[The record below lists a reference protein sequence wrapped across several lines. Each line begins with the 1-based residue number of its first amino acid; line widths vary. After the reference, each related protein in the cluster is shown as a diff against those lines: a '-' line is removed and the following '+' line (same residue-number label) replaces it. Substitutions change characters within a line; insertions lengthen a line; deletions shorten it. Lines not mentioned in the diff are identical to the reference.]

1 MMAAPPM
8 PGRRALNVVVLG
20 MLLLGIAATRAA
32 GEAPAGPGYHVSG
45 NRIVDQSGT
54 PFIVKGT
61 DAVYGR
67 FAGGDANGYGL
78 RNYQNAQR
86 DLDNL
91 KAQGVNT
98 IRISVAHP
106 GYTSGPPRSARELT
120 APEPVVS
127 RV

>member
-20 MLLLGIAATRAA
+20 MLLLGIAATPAA

-67 FAGGDANGYGL
+67 FAGGEAKRL
-78 RNYQNAQR
+78 RPPHYQNAQR
-86 DLDNL
+86 ELGHL
-91 KAQGVNT
+91 KAVELKNVPV
-98 IRISVAHP
+98 SVAH
-106 GYTSGPPRSARELT
+106 
-120 APEPVVS
+120 
-127 RV
+127 

>member
-20 MLLLGIAATRAA
+20 MLLLGMAATPAA

-78 RNYQNAQR
+78 RNYPNAQR
-86 DLDNL
+86 DPDNPQ
-91 KAQGVNT
+91 AQGENT
-98 IRISVAHP
+98 IRVSVAYP
-106 GYTSGPPRSARELT
+106 EETSGPLRTAQDLT
-120 APEPVVS
+120 EVDQVGS
-127 RV
+127 

>member
-8 PGRRALNVVVLG
+8 PGRRAFNVVVLG
-20 MLLLGIAATRAA
+20 MLLLGMATTPAA

-67 FAGGDANGYGL
+67 FAGGEGERLGL
-78 RNYQNAQR
+78 PKYTKAPHTPAKPQR
-86 DLDNL
+86 EGRERTRVL
-91 KAQGVNT
+91 
-98 IRISVAHP
+98 VA
-106 GYTSGPPRSARELT
+106 
-120 APEPVVS
+120 
-127 RV
+127 

>member
-20 MLLLGIAATRAA
+20 MLLLGIAATPAA

-91 KAQGVNT
+91 KAQGGDQ
-98 IRISVAHP
+98 IRMSLHNAEDP
-106 GYTSGPPRSARELT
+106 GRPRGTARHL
-120 APEPVVS
+120 
-127 RV
+127 

>member
-20 MLLLGIAATRAA
+20 MLLLGMAATPAA

-61 DAVYGR
+61 DAVYGL
-67 FAGGDANGYGL
+67 FARGVGDAHRLAHLKNL
-78 RNYQNAQR
+78 PR
-86 DLDNL
+86 DL
-91 KAQGVNT
+91 AHPHGE
-98 IRISVAHP
+98 IRIPNLALLSDILDMR
-106 GYTSGPPRSARELT
+106 GPL
-120 APEPVVS
+120 VDD
-127 RV
+127 

>member
-1 MMAAPPM
+1 MMAAPPV

-20 MLLLGIAATRAA
+20 MLLLGIAATPAA

-98 IRISVAHP
+98 IEGDIENDTNAQGGVDKGVARNT
-106 GYTSGPPRSARELT
+106 GGRPRR
-120 APEPVVS
+120 
-127 RV
+127 

>member
-20 MLLLGIAATRAA
+20 MLLLGMAATPAA

-67 FAGGDANGYGL
+67 FAGGDGEGYRLRKFSKAPRGL
-78 RNYQNAQR
+78 HNPQ
-86 DLDNL
+86 
-91 KAQGVNT
+91 AQGGET
-98 IRISVAHP
+98 IPV
-106 GYTSGPPRSARELT
+106 SGPVPAD
-120 APEPVVS
+120 AGG
-127 RV
+127 